1 VHALIAH
8 GRDAD
13 KLPVAWAERA
23 ETWLQRLGVPHA
35 LRLYPG
41 GHASARRWHAASSSG
56 PSHHADISLRQV
68 EQFR

>member
-41 GHASARRWHAASSSG
+41 GHGIGEAMARGFVEWAEATT
-56 PSHHADISLRQV
+56 QV
-68 EQFR
+68 SR